1 MLSAGSHAASVL
13 KASSDPTAA
22 ATAAAAEGAQLVARY
37 LRSEWEQVLALPNGF
52 GAILYLS
59 VVS

>member
-13 KASSDPTAA
+13 KASSDPT
-22 ATAAAAEGAQLVARY
+22 AAAEGAQLVARY

>member
-1 MLSAGSHAASVL
+1 VLSAGSHAASVL
-13 KASSDPTAA
+13 KASSDP
-22 ATAAAAEGAQLVARY
+22 TAAAAEGAQLVARY